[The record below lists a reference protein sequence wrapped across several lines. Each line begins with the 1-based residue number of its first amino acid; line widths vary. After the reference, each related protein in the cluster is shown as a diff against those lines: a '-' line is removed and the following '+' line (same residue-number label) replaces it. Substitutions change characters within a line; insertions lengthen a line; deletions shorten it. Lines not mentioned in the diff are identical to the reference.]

1 MRKIEHYKIDY
12 CRVRKMD
19 KEIITFGE
27 VEKRK
32 FHHRKNLILLEYVDI
47 ENIKVMIFAIK
58 SVIVLKKNFIAN
70 PSINENFLKTKIES
84 YGDEATGFHF
94 RKIPEAGSIYIC

>member
-1 MRKIEHYKIDY
+1 
-12 CRVRKMD
+12 
-19 KEIITFGE
+19 
-27 VEKRK
+27 
-32 FHHRKNLILLEYVDI
+32 
-47 ENIKVMIFAIK
+47 MIFGIK

-70 PSINENFLKTKIES
+70 PSINEKFLKIKIES